1 MENQIARGSVNE
13 MLITQHSRKLGIMKK
28 TIEIP
33 CLSEKE
39 LALPKSKRST
49 TELAPHDGHHLVF

>member
-1 MENQIARGSVNE
+1 
-13 MLITQHSRKLGIMKK
+13 MKK
-28 TIEIP
+28 TIEIQ